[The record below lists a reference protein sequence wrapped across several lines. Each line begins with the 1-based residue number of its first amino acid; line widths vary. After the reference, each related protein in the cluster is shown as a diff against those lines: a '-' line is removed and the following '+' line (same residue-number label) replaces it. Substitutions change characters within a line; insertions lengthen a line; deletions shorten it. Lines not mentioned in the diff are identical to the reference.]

1 MIMGSEGGT
10 STAASSGLCFC
21 FGSCRDYISP
31 FSIQICLMWCFLTL
45 FLYILICQ
53 LQFKALALL
62 HPLWR
67 WVSCLQF
74 RVQVS
79 FVYDYTHCILVVM
92 IPSINYPPW
101 SPDNWMKLFQL
112 LYSYFVC
119 HFFFWVLKLC
129 LSTQLFADL
138 RQFVCSKVSCK
149 HAQWEEACSGSCEFL
164 AHNHLFVLAYFE
176 TIIGLVYFASWFDTM
191 VLLIAC

>member
-1 MIMGSEGGT
+1 MRPLERSLEKLDDVRRKKLSEMIMGSEGGT

-119 HFFFWVLKLC
+119 HFFLGPEVVFVY
-129 LSTQLFADL
+129 STVCRPQTVRLFESQL
-138 RQFVCSKVSCK
+138 Q
-149 HAQWEEACSGSCEFL
+149 ACSVGRG
-164 AHNHLFVLAYFE
+164 LFRQLWVF
-176 TIIGLVYFASWFDTM
+176 
-191 VLLIAC
+191 

>member
-79 FVYDYTHCILVVM
+79 FVYDYTHFILVVM

-101 SPDNWMKLFQL
+101 SPDSWMKLFQL

-119 HFFFWVLKLC
+119 HFFFGSWSCVC
-129 LSTQLFADL
+129 LLNCLQTSDSS
-138 RQFVCSKVSCK
+138 FVRKSAASMLSGKRPVQAVVS
-149 HAQWEEACSGSCEFL
+149 FL